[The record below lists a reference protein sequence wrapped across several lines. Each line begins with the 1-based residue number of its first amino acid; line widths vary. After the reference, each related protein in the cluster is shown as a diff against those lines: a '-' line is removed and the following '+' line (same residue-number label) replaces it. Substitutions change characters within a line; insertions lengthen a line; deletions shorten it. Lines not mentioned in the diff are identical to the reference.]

1 MSLRKSKNA
10 KLNPGVWECTI
21 SELITGKQGLS
32 ISGNPKITDSPYGKA
47 IWFDGTNDGFFL
59 PDNPLKGLTS
69 FTVETLISPD
79 ANGPVEQRFLH
90 IGETDSD
97 RLLVETRINANQWYL
112 DTFILSGESKNALID
127 PALMHPCGSWYHVV
141 LTLDK
146 TGQMTNYINGK
157 KEITGHVDFKPL
169 NSGEMSIGA
178 RRNKVSWYKGAIYKI
193 RISPGVLKPEDFMD
207 FIL

>member
-1 MSLRKSKNA
+1 MSLNKSKNA
-10 KLNPGVWECTI
+10 KLNPVVWECTV
-21 SELITGKQGLS
+21 SELIAKNQGLS

-47 IWFDGTNDGFFL
+47 VWFDGATDGFFL

-69 FTVETLISPD
+69 FTVEAMIRPD
-79 ANGPVEQRFLH
+79 ANGPFEQRFLH

-97 RLLVETRINANQWYL
+97 RLLVETRTNADQWYL

-127 PALMHPCGSWYHVV
+127 PALLHPCGSWYHVV

-193 RISPGVLKPEDFMD
+193 RITPGVLNSGDFMT
-207 FIL
+207 F

>member
-1 MSLRKSKNA
+1 MSLKESKKS
-10 KLNPGVWECTI
+10 KLNPEVWECTV
-21 SELITGKQGLS
+21 SELFAKKQNLS
-32 ISGNPKITDSPYGKA
+32 VSGNPKITDSPYGKA
-47 IWFDGTNDGFFL
+47 VWFEGTNDGFFL

-69 FTVETLISPD
+69 FTVETLIRPD

-97 RLLVETRINANQWYL
+97 RLLVETRTNANQWYL

-127 PALMHPCGSWYHVV
+127 PAFMHPCGSWYHVV

-193 RISPGVLKPEDFMD
+193 RISPGVLKPEDFMT
-207 FIL
+207 F